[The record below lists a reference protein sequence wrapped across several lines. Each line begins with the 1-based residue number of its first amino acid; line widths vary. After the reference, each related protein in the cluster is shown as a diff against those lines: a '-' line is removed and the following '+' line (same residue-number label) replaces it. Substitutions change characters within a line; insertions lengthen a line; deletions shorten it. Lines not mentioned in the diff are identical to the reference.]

1 MVQVL
6 TRAELPILD
15 YDDDPFDPISH
26 GMLSVSDLRLPERA
40 VVTLLGPLT
49 DRWAAGRGFEQVDK
63 VTMITRDFPI
73 WVGRHGSD
81 RGVNGGVNGEG
92 GGEGFDVT
100 LVEIPVGAPAATIVF
115 EYLLLF
121 GVRTVVAA
129 GSCGGLIHFDEGEF
143 VLPTRALRDEGTSYH
158 YLPASRWV
166 PTDDGVRAACAAAI
180 DAAGMT
186 YAECATWTTDA
197 FLRETPAVIAARREE
212 DCQVVEMECAAL
224 AAVARFRGARFAQIL
239 FTADTLA
246 TGEHDQRSWGKAARP
261 AALRLALDAVT
272 RVPSRG

>member
-1 MVQVL
+1 ML

-26 GMLSVSDLRLPERA
+26 GMLAASDLRLPERA
-40 VVTLLGPLT
+40 VLTLLGPLT
-49 DRWAAGRGFEQVDK
+49 DRWAGEHGFEQVDK

-73 WVGRHGSD
+73 WVGRHGNGD
-81 RGVNGGVNGEG
+81 GV
-92 GGEGFDVT
+92 DVA

-115 EYLLLF
+115 ERLLLF

-129 GSCGGLIHFDEGEF
+129 GCCGGLFHFDEGEF
-143 VLPTRALRDEGTSYH
+143 VLPARALRDEGTSYH

-166 PTDDGVRAACAAAI
+166 ETNDDVRAACAAAI
-180 DAAGMT
+180 EAAGMT

-197 FLRETPAVIAARREE
+197 FLRETPAVISARREE
-212 DCQVVEMECAAL
+212 GCQVVDMECSAL
-224 AAVARFRGARFAQIL
+224 AAVARFRGVRFAQIL

-246 TGEHDQRSWGKAARP
+246 TDEHDQRSWGKAARP

-272 RVPSRG
+272 RC

>member
-1 MVQVL
+1 ML
-6 TRAELPILD
+6 HRAELPILD

-26 GMLSVSDLRLPERA
+26 GMLAVSDLRLPQRA
-40 VVTLLGPLT
+40 VLSILGRVT
-49 DRWAAGRGFEQVDK
+49 DRWAAEHGFEQVDT
-63 VTMITRDFPI
+63 VSMITRDFPI
-73 WVGRHGSD
+73 WVGTHGAAPA
-81 RGVNGGVNGEG
+81 REVA
-92 GGEGFDVT
+92 

-115 EYLLLF
+115 EHLLRF
-121 GVRTVVAA
+121 GVRTVVAV

-143 VLPTRALRDEGTSYH
+143 VLPARALRDEGTSYH

-166 PTDDGVRAACAAAI
+166 ATNDDVRRACAAAI
-180 DAAGMT
+180 EAAGMT

-212 DCQVVEMECAAL
+212 GCQVVDMECSAL

-246 TGEHDQRSWGKAARP
+246 TDEHDQRSWGRAARST
-261 AALRLALDAVT
+261 ALRLALDAVV
-272 RVPSRG
+272 RC

>member
-1 MVQVL
+1 ML

-26 GMLSVSDLRLPERA
+26 GMLAASDLRLPERA

-49 DRWAAGRGFEQVDK
+49 DRWAAEHGFEQVDAVK
-63 VTMITRDFPI
+63 MITRSFPI
-73 WVGRHGSD
+73 WVGSVGAAPGT
-81 RGVNGGVNGEG
+81 GVA
-92 GGEGFDVT
+92 

-115 EYLLLF
+115 EHLLRY
-121 GVRTVVAA
+121 GVRTVVAV

-143 VLPTRALRDEGTSYH
+143 VLPARALRDEGTSYH
-158 YLPASRWV
+158 YLPAARWV
-166 PTDDGVRAACAAAI
+166 ETDDDVRAACAAAI
-180 DAAGMT
+180 VAAGMS

-197 FLRETPAVIAARREE
+197 FLRETPAVIAARRAEG
-212 DCQVVEMECAAL
+212 CQVVDMECSAL

-246 TGEHDQRSWGKAARP
+246 TGAHDQRSWGKAARP
-261 AALRLALDAVT
+261 AALQLAFDAVA
-272 RVPSRG
+272 RC